1 MVEGHVA
8 GFFMLVIM
16 VGSFFYSKYLA
27 GSGRTPKMQYPE
39 SLKMVEEAIGKA
51 IESGKAVHFSPG
63 TGPLVGR
70 EAPQVFAALSI
81 LGFVARTAARLGGRV
96 ITTIRYPEVMPAA
109 QEVVKSAYEKES
121 RMDLY
126 NEEYSFRYL
135 STAQFAYTA
144 GVVGLMERESVGA
157 NFLIGPFIAE
167 ALILAETGTRLGA
180 KQVTGTANL
189 GNLPFFIAASDY
201 TLIGEELYATGA
213 FASEDTVQIAGIRGQ
228 DLIKVLLIGII
239 ILGIILKILGVADLA
254 KLLLS

>member
-1 MVEGHVA
+1 
-8 GFFMLVIM
+8 
-16 VGSFFYSKYLA
+16 
-27 GSGRTPKMQYPE
+27 
-39 SLKMVEEAIGKA
+39 
-51 IESGKAVHFSPG
+51 
-63 TGPLVGR
+63 
-70 EAPQVFAALSI
+70 
-81 LGFVARTAARLGGRV
+81 
-96 ITTIRYPEVMPAA
+96 
-109 QEVVKSAYEKES
+109 
-121 RMDLY
+121 MDLY